1 MKRIL
6 TILLLCIF
14 FVSCSTYKDKKSIPY
29 TNNKI
34 EKAEQP
40 VVSKKKPTV
49 VTKTKP
55 TVVPKTK
62 PREVV
67 TYGNTEATDKP
78 ADLKVLNIIDVAKTF
93 NGTRYKFGGTT
104 SSGMDCSGLVYTAF
118 KEEDISLPRSS
129 RDMAT
134 KGNKINF
141 LEINK
146 GDLVFFKTNRS
157 KIINHVGLVVEVLP
171 GKVLFIHSTS
181 SQGVIIS
188 SLDERYW
195 NESFVEARRII

>member
-1 MKRIL
+1 MKKIYY
-6 TILLLCIF
+6 ILLLCAF
-14 FVSCSTYKDKKSIPY
+14 LASCSTYKDKKSIPY
-29 TNNKI
+29 TENKI
-34 EKAEQP
+34 EKAKEP
-40 VVSKKKPTV
+40 VVTNRKPAV
-49 VTKTKP
+49 VKTA
-55 TVVPKTK
+55 K

-67 TYGNTEATDKP
+67 TYGKTEATEKP
-78 ADLKVLNIIDVAKTF
+78 ADLKVLNIIDIAKSF

-104 SSGMDCSGLVYTAF
+104 SAGMDCSGLVYTVF
-118 KEEDISLPRSS
+118 KEEDIQLPRSS

-141 LEINK
+141 REISK

-157 KIINHVGLVVEVLP
+157 KIINHVGLVVDVLP
-171 GKVLFIHSTS
+171 GKVLFIHSST

>member
-1 MKRIL
+1 MKKIYY
-6 TILLLCIF
+6 ILLLCAF
-14 FVSCSTYKDKKSIPY
+14 LASCSTYKDKKTIPY
-29 TNNKI
+29 TENKI
-34 EKAEQP
+34 EKAKES
-40 VVSKKKPTV
+40 VVINRKPAV
-49 VTKTKP
+49 VKTA
-55 TVVPKTK
+55 K

-67 TYGNTEATDKP
+67 TYGKTEATEKP
-78 ADLKVLNIIDVAKTF
+78 ADLKVLNIIDIAKSF

-104 SSGMDCSGLVYTAF
+104 SAGMDCSGLVYTVF
-118 KEEDISLPRSS
+118 KEEDIQLPRSS

-141 LEINK
+141 REISK

-157 KIINHVGLVVEVLP
+157 KIINHVGLVVDVLP
-171 GKVLFIHSTS
+171 GKVLFIHSST